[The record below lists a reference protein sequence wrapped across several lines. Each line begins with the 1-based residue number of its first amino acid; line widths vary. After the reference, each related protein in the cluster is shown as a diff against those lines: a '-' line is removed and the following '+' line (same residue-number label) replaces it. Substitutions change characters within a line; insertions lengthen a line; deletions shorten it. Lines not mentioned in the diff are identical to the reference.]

1 MNLIYDEHEG
11 QGVYVKNYGDV
22 TPFEFREQ
30 ISEFL
35 MSGYEVR
42 ENKTDRNSIAILKK
56 GNDLVL
62 IAYYP
67 TIKEM
72 RVVTEPNSSYFSF
85 KDTPCNEK
93 TDALITQIDL
103 EDFGLSYAIIY
114 MADQQVSA
122 VVRSKISKRKIAAR
136 DEASSETEVYA
147 V

>member
-103 EDFGLSYAIIY
+103 EDFGLSYAIRLLDGRFIIFDGGWEFEPD
-114 MADQQVSA
+114 ADKLMEIGRAHV
-122 VVRSKISKRKIAAR
+122 
-136 DEASSETEVYA
+136 
-147 V
+147 